1 MKSLIKKAK
10 TILDV
15 GLEPYEVGKH
25 NFENPIICVEVKAE
39 ERAEICKTC
48 VFFVD
53 EPIDFLKVKDER
65 IPIIS
70 EKMCGEC
77 GCTLPYKI
85 RQSIKPCEKWLK
97 QKENL

>member
-1 MKSLIKKAK
+1 MKSLIKKAI

-39 ERAEICKTC
+39 QRAEICGSC
-48 VFFVD
+48 EFFVD

-65 IPIIS
+65 IPIVS
-70 EKMCGEC
+70 GKMCDDC

-85 RQSIKPCEKWLK
+85 RQSIKPCEKW
-97 QKENL
+97 